1 MTKRRESPEQCDHS
15 LLIGLQVAYPVEK
28 NFCARLSAFCNVW
41 SDLFRGESIGSA
53 SHTQH
58 HTQLVQQPMN
68 SKFAAA
74 SDQLLIAAPG
84 LNGRQL
90 ELGDVSCNT
99 PERLIVVSKSIRGA
113 DPSAAENPSAPS
125 LDAFAR
131 AGASLSV
138 DLCRERLCSTQT
150 PHRSLAAQCSPA
162 QLRAVMPM
170 VHGSVS
176 YCMRIH
182 MHASTTICEV
192 SWIGCPIPPIL
203 RLQLGTPPAKKG
215 AIFVL
220 NVPYNR
226 AFQPDAKSFWSTFR
240 NFEQRR
246 T

>member
-84 LNGRQL
+84 LNGPQL

-125 LDAFAR
+125 LDASPELVQAFQLIYAEKDS
-131 AGASLSV
+131 AAHKPLTDHWLLSAHLLNCALSCQWFTV
-138 DLCRERLCSTQT
+138 LCRT
-150 PHRSLAAQCSPA
+150 A
-162 QLRAVMPM
+162 
-170 VHGSVS
+170 
-176 YCMRIH
+176 
-182 MHASTTICEV
+182 
-192 SWIGCPIPPIL
+192 
-203 RLQLGTPPAKKG
+203 
-215 AIFVL
+215 
-220 NVPYNR
+220 
-226 AFQPDAKSFWSTFR
+226 
-240 NFEQRR
+240 
-246 T
+246 